1 MDERYNAPSTGN
13 TSSGAGGSNQS
24 STAGI
29 AGRVREQATAQL
41 SKQKD
46 RATEGLGNV
55 AQAVRGTTEQLRN
68 NQHDKVAQFAEQA
81 AQQIERLSERLR
93 NKDVTE
99 LLDDAQQLARR
110 KPALFV
116 GGAFAIGLLGARF
129 MKSSASTNEWRRD
142 LPTPYESGGNTYRSA
157 SQGYGTDN
165 VGTAESMRTGTSS
178 SPNAYG
184 NTVSSSSTSSLNSQ
198 TDRTTAG
205 TSASAPTRGD
215 RTSSSETTTG
225 AAGTNRGT
233 ENY

>member
-13 TSSGAGGSNQS
+13 TSSGAGGNNQS

-46 RATEGLGNV
+46 RATEGLGSV

-99 LLDDAQQLARR
+99 LLDDAQRLARR
-110 KPALFV
+110 KPAMFV
-116 GGAFAIGLLGARF
+116 GGAFALGLLGARF
-129 MKSSASTNEWRRD
+129 MKSSSTDDWRRD

-157 SQGYGTDN
+157 SQEYG
-165 VGTAESMRTGTSS
+165 GTQGFGGATGVSGTMGATSGS

-184 NTVSSSSTSSLNSQ
+184 NTVSSSSTSSSIGSQ
-198 TDRTTAG
+198 GSRS
-205 TSASAPTRGD
+205 TS
-215 RTSSSETTTG
+215 
-225 AAGTNRGT
+225 GTNPGT

>member
-13 TSSGAGGSNQS
+13 ASSGAGGNNQS
-24 STAGI
+24 GTSGI

-46 RATEGLGNV
+46 RATEGLGSV
-55 AQAVRGTTEQLRN
+55 AEAVRGTTEQLRN

-93 NKDVTE
+93 NKDVTQ

-116 GGAFAIGLLGARF
+116 GGAFAIGLVGARF
-129 MKSSASTNEWRRD
+129 MKSSSPADEWRRD
-142 LPTPYESGGNTYRSA
+142 LPTPYQSGGDTYRGT
-157 SQGYGTDN
+157 SQGYGGTIGRTGS
-165 VGTAESMRTGTSS
+165 VGTTSS
-178 SPNAYG
+178 SNAYG
-184 NTVSSSSTSSLNSQ
+184 NTVSSTPSTSSSSTQ
-198 TDRTTAG
+198 
-205 TSASAPTRGD
+205 GD
-215 RTSSSETTTG
+215 RTSSSGTRTG
-225 AAGTNRGT
+225 ASASTPGR

>member
-13 TSSGAGGSNQS
+13 TSSGAGGNNQS

-93 NKDVTE
+93 NKDVTQ

-129 MKSSASTNEWRRD
+129 MKSSSTTDEWRRD
-142 LPTPYESGGNTYRSA
+142 LPTPYERGGNAYRSP
-157 SQGYGTDN
+157 SQGYSGTN
-165 VGTAESMRTGTSS
+165 QGYGGTTQGYGGGTGSA
-178 SPNAYG
+178 NAYG
-184 NTVSSSSTSSLNSQ
+184 NTVSSPTSTS
-198 TDRTTAG
+198 DRTGAG
-205 TSASAPTRGD
+205 V
-215 RTSSSETTTG
+215 
-225 AAGTNRGT
+225 TNPGT